1 MEKRID
7 PVTGEETMEP
17 TTLKEVTE
25 SIIEM
30 RRMLHQEALQRREER
45 EAERRRME
53 EQQRQW
59 EEERQ
64 QREKERLQ
72 RENERQQREN
82 ERQQREKERQLRE
95 EEDRQQREKE
105 RQQREEERKL
115 REEEDQKRKEED
127 RKRKEEW
134 KLEEKEHWREIDR
147 KIDKFFGQFTTD
159 WGRLLEEVTKPAAVK
174 LFKEIGI
181 DIDHIFQES
190 RHREE
195 SRQEMEAD
203 VILVNTTAVVVV
215 EVKTTLRK
223 DDVDHFLKQME
234 LFKDLFREFKDKTV
248 YVAVA
253 AIKFNNSSDVY
264 ARKKGVFV
272 LRSNG
277 EAIFGLDN
285 IPETKRRKY

>member
-30 RRMLHQEALQRREER
+30 RRLLHQEALQRKEER
-45 EAERRRME
+45 RLRE
-53 EQQRQW
+53 

-64 QREKERLQ
+64 RK
-72 RENERQQREN
+72 
-82 ERQQREKERQLRE
+82 E
-95 EEDRQQREKE
+95 EEQRRKEEEK
-105 RQQREEERKL
+105 QRKEEER
-115 REEEDQKRKEED
+115 Q
-127 RKRKEEW
+127 RKEEW

-195 SRQEMEAD
+195 HRREMEAD

>member
-1 MEKRID
+1 MD

-45 EAERRRME
+45 KAERRRME
-53 EQQRQW
+53 EQQRQR
-59 EEERQ
+59 EEER
-64 QREKERLQ
+64 L
-72 RENERQQREN
+72 
-82 ERQQREKERQLRE
+82 
-95 EEDRQQREKE
+95 
-105 RQQREEERKL
+105 QREEERKQ
-115 REEEDQKRKEED
+115 REEEELRRKEEE
-127 RKRKEEW
+127 RRMKEEW

-195 SRQEMEAD
+195 ARQEMEAD

-223 DDVDHFLKQME
+223 DDVDHFIKQMG

>member
-7 PVTGEETMEP
+7 PVTGEEVMEP
-17 TTLKEVTE
+17 TTLKEITE
-25 SIIEM
+25 SIIEL
-30 RRMLHQEALQRREER
+30 RRALHQTVQE
-45 EAERRRME
+45 
-53 EQQRQW
+53 
-59 EEERQ
+59 
-64 QREKERLQ
+64 REKE
-72 RENERQQREN
+72 
-82 ERQQREKERQLRE
+82 EKERKE
-95 EEDRQQREKE
+95 EEKKRKEKE
-105 RQQREEERKL
+105 RKEEE
-115 REEEDQKRKEED
+115 
-127 RKRKEEW
+127 RKRKEEEKKRKEEEKKRKEEEKERKEEEKKQKEEQRLKDEEW
-134 KLEEKEHWREIDR
+134 RKQEKEHWREIDR

-159 WGRLLEEVTKPAAVK
+159 WGKLLEEVTKPAAVK

-195 SRQEMEAD
+195 HRREMEAD
-203 VILVNTTAVVVV
+203 IILVNTTAVVVV

-253 AIKFNNSSDVY
+253 AVKFNNSSDVY

-285 IPETKRRKY
+285 VPEEQRRRY

>member
-7 PVTGEETMEP
+7 PVTGEEVMEP
-17 TTLKEVTE
+17 TTLKEITE
-25 SIIEM
+25 SIIEL
-30 RRMLHQEALQRREER
+30 RRALHQTVQE
-45 EAERRRME
+45 
-53 EQQRQW
+53 
-59 EEERQ
+59 
-64 QREKERLQ
+64 REKE
-72 RENERQQREN
+72 
-82 ERQQREKERQLRE
+82 EK
-95 EEDRQQREKE
+95 
-105 RQQREEERKL
+105 
-115 REEEDQKRKEED
+115 KRKEEEKKRKEKERKEEE
-127 RKRKEEW
+127 RKRKEEEKKQKEEQRLKDEEW
-134 KLEEKEHWREIDR
+134 RKQEKEHWREIDR

-159 WGRLLEEVTKPAAVK
+159 WGKLLEEVTKPAAVK

-195 SRQEMEAD
+195 HRREMEAD
-203 VILVNTTAVVVV
+203 IILVNTTAVVVV

-253 AIKFNNSSDVY
+253 AVKFNNSSDVY

-277 EAIFGLDN
+277 EAIFGIDN
-285 IPETKRRKY
+285 VPEEQRRRY